1 MKHFGILLLAGM
13 VVLLLV
19 ASLFAQW
26 EPDVRLTYDDSTSH
40 TSYTNA
46 KCVAA
51 NGDTVHVVWDDNR
64 DGNPEIYYKSSPD
77 GGTSWGSDTR
87 LTDDP
92 AYSELASVAVFES
105 NIHIVWRDMR
115 DGNREI
121 YYKRSTNGGS
131 SWSTDVRLT
140 NNTGISF
147 SPSVSV
153 SGNTVHVV
161 WDDNRDGNYEIYY
174 KSSPDGGTSWG
185 SDTRLTDDPV
195 NSRYASA
202 AVSGTDVHVVWDDE
216 RDGNPEIYYKS
227 SPDGGTSWG
236 TDIRLTNQTADS
248 EHPSVAVSGST
259 VHVVWDDNRD
269 GNYEIYY
276 KRSPDSGTSWG
287 TDTRLTYNSE
297 QSLYPSAVASES
309 NVHVLWFDERDGNP
323 EIYYKSSPNAGISWG
338 TDTRLTND
346 PANSR
351 YASAAVSS
359 TNVHV
364 VWFDERDGNPEIYYK
379 RNPTGNAGIEEQ
391 TDPRSKTTDIRLVC
405 YPNPFTSI
413 VRVKYAEISE
423 KQKTN
428 LEIYDVR
435 GRLVKSVQLTTS
447 HLSLGTEFLPGIY
460 FLKADSKYVG
470 KVLKV
475 R

>member
-19 ASLFAQW
+19 DSLFAQW

-51 NGDTVHVVWDDNR
+51 NGDIVHVVWDDNR
-64 DGNPEIYYKSSPD
+64 DGNYEIYYKSSPD

-105 NIHIVWRDMR
+105 NIHVVWRDMR
-115 DGNREI
+115 DGSREI
-121 YYKRSTNGGS
+121 YYKRSTDGGIT
-131 SWSTDVRLT
+131 WSGDVRLT

-153 SGNTVHVV
+153 SGS
-161 WDDNRDGNYEIYY
+161 I
-174 KSSPDGGTSWG
+174 
-185 SDTRLTDDPV
+185 
-195 NSRYASA
+195 
-202 AVSGTDVHVVWDDE
+202 
-216 RDGNPEIYYKS
+216 
-227 SPDGGTSWG
+227 
-236 TDIRLTNQTADS
+236 
-248 EHPSVAVSGST
+248 

-276 KRSPDSGTSWG
+276 KRSPD
-287 TDTRLTYNSE
+287 
-297 QSLYPSAVASES
+297 
-309 NVHVLWFDERDGNP
+309 
-323 EIYYKSSPNAGISWG
+323 AGISWG

-346 PANSR
+346 TANSNYASTAASISNIHVVWLDDRDGNYEIYYKSSPDAGISWGTDTRLTNDAAVSR
-351 YASAAVSS
+351 YASAAVSG

-391 TDPRSKTTDIRLVC
+391 TDTGSKTADIRLVC
-405 YPNPFTSI
+405 YPNPFTSA

-435 GRLVKSVQLTTS
+435 GRLVKSVQLTTNQI
-447 HLSLGTEFLPGIY
+447 SLGTDLLPGIY
-460 FLKADSKYVG
+460 FLKADGKYVG
-470 KVLKV
+470 KVVKV

>member
-19 ASLFAQW
+19 DSLFAQW

-51 NGDTVHVVWDDNR
+51 NGDIVHVVWDDNR
-64 DGNPEIYYKSSPD
+64 DGNYEIYYKSSPD

-105 NIHIVWRDMR
+105 NIHVVWRDMR
-115 DGNREI
+115 DGSREI
-121 YYKRSTNGGS
+121 YYKRSTDGGIT
-131 SWSTDVRLT
+131 WSGDVRLT

-153 SGNTVHVV
+153 SGSIVHVV

-174 KSSPDGGTSWG
+174 KRSPDGGTSWG
-185 SDTRLTDDPV
+185 SDTRLTDDPA

-216 RDGNPEIYYKS
+216 RDGNPEIYYKHS
-227 SPDGGTSWG
+227 SDGGTSWG
-236 TDIRLTNQTADS
+236 TDTRLTNDTADS
-248 EHPSVAVSGST
+248 QHPSVSVSGSI

-276 KRSPDSGTSWG
+276 KRSPD
-287 TDTRLTYNSE
+287 
-297 QSLYPSAVASES
+297 
-309 NVHVLWFDERDGNP
+309 
-323 EIYYKSSPNAGISWG
+323 AGISWG

-346 PANSR
+346 TANSNYASTAASISNIHVVWLDDRDGNYEIYYKSSPDAGISWGTDTRLTNDAAVSR
-351 YASAAVSS
+351 YASAAVSG

-391 TDPRSKTTDIRLVC
+391 TDTGSKTADIRLVC
-405 YPNPFTSI
+405 YPNPFTSA

-435 GRLVKSVQLTTS
+435 GRLVKSVQLTTNQI
-447 HLSLGTEFLPGIY
+447 SLGTDLLPGIY
-460 FLKADSKYVG
+460 FLKADGKYVG
-470 KVLKV
+470 KVVKV